1 MKRIHLPFLIGLLAF
16 LPGAG
21 SAQATLEE
29 GDPLAAVL
37 FEPELIMQHRRAVNL
52 TDEQRDAITR
62 LIEELQGRVV
72 GLQWQLLDEMQALSE
87 ILEGP
92 RVDLDRAMD
101 RMGEVLDIEGEIKR
115 RHLELLIRI
124 KNVLTPEQQDELTR
138 LRERAA
144 GEDR

>member
-1 MKRIHLPFLIGLLAF
+1 MKKTRLPFLLLALAL
-16 LPGAG
+16 LPGSV

-29 GDPLAAVL
+29 GDPLGQVL

-101 RMGEVLDIEGEIKR
+101 RMGEVLGIESEIKR

>member
-1 MKRIHLPFLIGLLAF
+1 MKKTHLPFFLLALAL
-16 LPGAG
+16 LPGSV

-29 GDPLAAVL
+29 GDPLAQVL

-101 RMGEVLDIEGEIKR
+101 RMGEILDIEGEIKR

-124 KNVLTPEQQDELTR
+124 KNVLTAEQQDELTR
-138 LRERAA
+138 LRDRAA

>member
-1 MKRIHLPFLIGLLAF
+1 MKKTHLPFLLAALAL
-16 LPGAG
+16 LPGSG

-29 GDPLAAVL
+29 GDPLALVL
-37 FEPELIMQHRRAVNL
+37 FEPELIMQHRRAVDL

-101 RMGEVLDIEGEIKR
+101 RMGEVLDIESEIKR

-124 KNVLTPEQQDELTR
+124 KNVLTAEQQDELTR

>member
-1 MKRIHLPFLIGLLAF
+1 MKKTHLPFLLLALTL
-16 LPGAG
+16 LPGSM

-29 GDPLAAVL
+29 GDPLAQVL

-92 RVDLDRAMD
+92 RVDLDRAMGNAPQVRD
-101 RMGEVLDIEGEIKR
+101 GHVQ
-115 RHLELLIRI
+115 
-124 KNVLTPEQQDELTR
+124 LTDAPGLGVTLHKAFTSSADTSV
-138 LRERAA
+138 RATKF
-144 GEDR
+144 G